1 MTVVSTVQDEAEMEG
16 EVIVGFLLMGAL
28 VVGMFVVMLNQQR
41 KLDDP
46 DNTEVVYLDQLPQVC
61 DLKDPGNFRVRI
73 FRQSGNLQKDDQFF
87 TSVGASIK
95 AATATFKRAKID
107 YVVIT
112 TNEES
117 NFSFRRPY
125 HDHRGVKEG
134 KKVGKVEIRRM

>member
-1 MTVVSTVQDEAEMEG
+1 MEG
-16 EVIVGFLLMGAL
+16 EVVIGVLLMGAL
-28 VVGMFVVMLNQQR
+28 VIGVFVVMLNQQQ

-46 DNTEVVYLDQLPQVC
+46 NNTEVVYLSQLPQVC
-61 DLKDPGNFRVRI
+61 GLAEPGNFRVRI

-87 TSVGASIK
+87 TSVEDAIK
-95 AATATFKRAKID
+95 AATSKFKRAKID

-112 TNEES
+112 TNEEA

-134 KKVGKVEIRRM
+134 KKVGKVEIRRMS

>member
-1 MTVVSTVQDEAEMEG
+1 MEG
-16 EVIVGFLLMGAL
+16 EAIIGFLLMGAL
-28 VVGMFVVMLNQQR
+28 VIGVFVVMLNQQQ

-46 DNTEVVYLDQLPQVC
+46 NNTEVVYLDQLPQVC
-61 DLKDPGNFRVRI
+61 GLTEPGNFRVRI

-87 TSVGASIK
+87 TSVGDAIK
-95 AATATFKRAKID
+95 VATSTFKRAKID

-112 TNEES
+112 TNEEA

-134 KKVGKVEIRRM
+134 KKVGKVEIRRMS

>member
-1 MTVVSTVQDEAEMEG
+1 MEG
-16 EVIVGFLLMGAL
+16 EAIIGVLLMGAL
-28 VVGMFVVMLNQQR
+28 VIGVFVVMLNQQQ

-46 DNTEVVYLDQLPQVC
+46 NNTEVVYLDQLAQVC
-61 DLKDPGNFRVRI
+61 SLSEPGNFRVRI

-87 TSVGASIK
+87 TSVGDAIK
-95 AATATFKRAKID
+95 TATSTFKRAKID

-112 TNEES
+112 TNEEA

-134 KKVGKVEIRRM
+134 KKVGKVEIRRMS

>member
-1 MTVVSTVQDEAEMEG
+1 MEG
-16 EVIVGFLLMGAL
+16 EAIIGFLLMGAL
-28 VVGMFVVMLNQQR
+28 VIGVFVVMLNQQQ

-46 DNTEVVYLDQLPQVC
+46 NNTEVVYLDQLPQVC
-61 DLKDPGNFRVRI
+61 GLAEPGKFRVKI

-87 TSVGASIK
+87 TSVGDAIK
-95 AATATFKRAKID
+95 TATSTFKRAKID

-112 TNEES
+112 TNEEA

-134 KKVGKVEIRRM
+134 KKVGKAEIRRMS